1 MIFSINCD
9 TERIKPPFGRLAAS
23 LVAMISFLR
32 GMPLF
37 VSVRPRTPL
46 RVLCLMAFDTVHVL
60 RFSRRMSSQ
69 KLQTLAA
76 LLDFGACA
84 NDFYDSKDFSLQEYQ
99 ATRRLLKSAQ
109 TGTVVNEYVCRLR
122 HLEMRRS
129 LPGGDDR
136 LHGKAQAYRE
146 SVIRLSL
153 GMVAATALDDMTI
166 EDGIQ
171 ATYRDDDLETLY
183 RIVML
188 CQIIDDVLD
197 FAKDKNDGLPGFL
210 TAHASP
216 SQALTLTSAAALRY
230 ANRDSMPSLPHVF
243 PFRVALMGV
252 SVLAQVSIS
261 YGYWRLRWYSLR
273 NWSASIVNWNAST
286 DPHS

>member
-109 TGTVVNEYVCRLR
+109 TGTVVNEYV
-122 HLEMRRS
+122 
-129 LPGGDDR
+129 
-136 LHGKAQAYRE
+136 
-146 SVIRLSL
+146 
-153 GMVAATALDDMTI
+153 
-166 EDGIQ
+166 
-171 ATYRDDDLETLY
+171 
-183 RIVML
+183 
-188 CQIIDDVLD
+188 
-197 FAKDKNDGLPGFL
+197 
-210 TAHASP
+210 
-216 SQALTLTSAAALRY
+216 
-230 ANRDSMPSLPHVF
+230 
-243 PFRVALMGV
+243 
-252 SVLAQVSIS
+252 
-261 YGYWRLRWYSLR
+261 
-273 NWSASIVNWNAST
+273 
-286 DPHS
+286 